1 MLKNSKFVV
10 DNTVFMSQNHQIKA
24 EMYIAFKLILAA
36 ILWLWFVSNN
46 EMVWNALSLE
56 QIHAVLMETG
66 LQQEIDATIFKTL
79 LFFLAVLL
87 NWFPVYELHFI
98 CIFSAIRRLIKF
110 YLDGI
115 KSDFTD
121 GIIH

>member
-1 MLKNSKFVV
+1 
-10 DNTVFMSQNHQIKA
+10 
-24 EMYIAFKLILAA
+24 
-36 ILWLWFVSNN
+36 
-46 EMVWNALSLE
+46 MVWNALSLE

-66 LQQEIDATIFKTL
+66 LQQEINAIIFKTL

-98 CIFSAIRRLIKF
+98 CIFSAIRTLIKF
-110 YLDGI
+110 YLNGI